1 MTLNIE
7 GFKRN
12 KFYLASVI
20 DKYNPLI
27 IFLQEHRLS
36 YHETNILERDFNRY
50 DFLST
55 ASDMFVDPEDIIAKP
70 GFTWHGTA
78 IGWSKDIDKYVS
90 RLPVISER
98 FCCISFKNSNTTVLF
113 YSLYLPT
120 SGKDEEFLEIIMKLA
135 SDINLHRTND
145 EAIIIGSD
153 TNQSFKSSKRRS
165 DAMDDF
171 KHDFHLN
178 TILHSNEAT
187 FHHNNLSSSSQI
199 DHILYDTNEVTNN
212 KYIHQIF

>member
-1 MTLNIE
+1 
-7 GFKRN
+7 
-12 KFYLASVI
+12 
-20 DKYNPLI
+20 
-27 IFLQEHRLS
+27 
-36 YHETNILERDFNRY
+36 
-50 DFLST
+50 
-55 ASDMFVDPEDIIAKP
+55 
-70 GFTWHGTA
+70 
-78 IGWSKDIDKYVS
+78 
-90 RLPVISER
+90 
-98 FCCISFKNSNTTVLF
+98 
-113 YSLYLPT
+113 
-120 SGKDEEFLEIIMKLA
+120 MKLA

-199 DHILYDTNEVTNN
+199 DHILYDTNEVTNISIKFFEHLCTLENDDNLSSHDVILGELNLKMGAEPVSAVVYSHTYEDFVAKKPKWN
-212 KYIHQIF
+212 KLNLDKYQQETSFVLQELLNTYHEPEFIPALSEMFAKAWQYFKS